1 MSEEVEVVI
10 PDVKMEEGTQPE
22 ENDIPRSRL
31 NKVIDERNTLR
42 EQLKN
47 FELQE
52 EGAKKAELE
61 KSEKW
66 QELNA
71 ELQKEVDSYRPF
83 KDKFDVL
90 DGKLRA
96 DALGKLSEAKQE
108 KFKNLNTADLLNVVE
123 ELSVKSNPPD
133 NAGTVDTKMSKDEWK
148 KMDIKGKRSNWSQI
162 VDSYKR

>member
-1 MSEEVEVVI
+1 MSDAKTVV
-10 PDVKMEEGTQPE
+10 PDVK
-22 ENDIPRSRL
+22 NDPSTKAEQNVPISRL
-31 NKVIDERNTLR
+31 NEVIDERNALR
-42 EQLKN
+42 NTLKN
-47 FELQE
+47 FELKE
-52 EGAKKAELE
+52 EDAKKAELE
-61 KSEKW
+61 KQEKW

-71 ELQKEVDSYRPF
+71 ELQKEVDSYKPF

-90 DGKLRA
+90 DGKIRS
-96 DALGKLSEAKQE
+96 DALGRLPENKQE

-148 KMDIKGKRSNWSQI
+148 KMDIKDKRSNWSQI